1 MRSPAVCQSVDS
13 ESIRVRIPSP
23 PLLCS
28 CFNVHFHLLLHYSSE
43 LLLAGKIK
51 IIMIQLV

>member
-1 MRSPAVCQSVDS
+1 MRSPAVRQSVDS

-28 CFNVHFHLLLHYSSE
+28 CFKVYFHLLPHYSSK
-43 LLLAGKIK
+43 LLHAGKIK